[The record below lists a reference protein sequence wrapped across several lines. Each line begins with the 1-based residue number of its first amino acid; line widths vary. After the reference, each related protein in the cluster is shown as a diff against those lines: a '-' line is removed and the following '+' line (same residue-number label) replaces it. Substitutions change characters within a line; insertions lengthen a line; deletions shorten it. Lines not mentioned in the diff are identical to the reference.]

1 MVTLG
6 FNIFCAVNHVTY
18 EDLSEIVHSHR
29 TKVSRTCEAPDI
41 LRQTPQGSY
50 PGARKVNQ

>member
-18 EDLSEIVHSHR
+18 EDLSEIVQSHR